1 MILSLAAIFGN
12 AALAPDETDERDML
26 RNW

>member
-1 MILSLAAIFGN
+1 MILSLAALVRN
-12 AALAPDETDERDML
+12 AALASGETDERDML